1 MDNLRIAKNGKTYYH
16 IVASKTADETVRLAA
31 DELHRWLY
39 RCTGACVP
47 VFSDM
52 CPQRGP
58 EIRIGLGVR
67 DAGFYAHA
75 GIEDLAEEGFLIA
88 GDGEDLYITGRT
100 SRGTLYGVM
109 GFLER
114 YCGVRFL
121 SSQVT
126 HTPKIDVLDVP
137 TARVEEAPAFEYRD
151 AYWTDAFNGAF
162 CFHNRLNSS
171 KADISENQGGKL
183 KFFNFHHSFN
193 DLVPKEVYFKDHPEY
208 FSEINGERIYEKT
221 QLCLSNPDVL
231 RISLERVLGWIEANP
246 NCKVFSMAQSDWPNP
261 CACPEC
267 RALDE
272 REGGP
277 SGSIIHF
284 VNRIAEEV
292 ERLHPDVLIHTFAYQ
307 YTIAPPKT
315 LRPRDNVIV
324 RLCNVGASFSEPMEE
339 RAKKPG
345 GEYEKDFCQYLE
357 DWGKITKR
365 LYVWDYVTNFRHYLL
380 PFPNLRA
387 LQGNIQTFKRMGV
400 RGVFEQGNFSQ
411 GGGGAMAE
419 LQAYVQAKLLWNP
432 DVDLEAEIKIFLD
445 SFFGRGGT
453 YIGQYLRL
461 IHQAV
466 EGHDLH
472 IYDDPNAPYYSD
484 ELAKQ
489 ALELFD
495 QALQAED
502 DPQVRERIQKA
513 RLSAEYLYL
522 TRLPLDAPG
531 RNEAIDAFGEKVKS
545 HYISEISERVNLDLN
560 LENMKKSQ
568 YGLCRDGW
576 YSLYYRM

>member
-1 MDNLRIAKNGKTYYH
+1 MGTLRIVKNERSNYH
-16 IVASKTADETVRLAA
+16 IVTSKYADETLRLAA

-47 VFSDM
+47 VFSDL

-67 DAGFYAHA
+67 DAAFYANA
-75 GIEDLAEEGFLIA
+75 GVDGLTEEGFLIA
-88 GDGEDLYITGRT
+88 GKGDDLYITGRT

-109 GFLER
+109 ELLER
-114 YCGVRFL
+114 YCGLRFL

-126 HTPKIDVLDVP
+126 YTPKLDVLDVP
-137 TARVEEAPAFEYRD
+137 SDRVEGSPAFEYRD
-151 AYWTDAFNGAF
+151 AYWTDAFNGAY

-193 DLVPKEVYFKDHPEY
+193 DLVPKETYFKEHPEY
-208 FSEINGERIYEKT
+208 FSEINGERIYENT
-221 QLCLSNPDVL
+221 QLCLSNPEVFQ
-231 RISLERVLGWIEANP
+231 ISLERVLGWIKAHPE
-246 NCKVFSMAQSDWPNP
+246 CRVFSVAQNDCGNP

-267 RALDE
+267 RTLDE

-277 SGSIIHF
+277 SGSMIHF

-292 ERLHPDVLIHTFAYQ
+292 ERLYPQALIHTFAYQ
-307 YTIAPPKT
+307 YTIAPPRT

-324 RLCNVGASFSEPMEE
+324 RLCNIGASLSEPMEE
-339 RAKKPG
+339 RAQKPG
-345 GEYEKDFCQYLE
+345 GQYERDFCQYLE
-357 DWGKITKR
+357 GWGKITKR
-365 LYVWDYVTNFRHYLL
+365 LYIWDYVTNFRHYLL

-387 LQGNIQTFKRMGV
+387 LQGNMRTFKRMGV

-419 LQAYVQAKLLWNP
+419 LEAYLQAKLLWDP
-432 DVDLEAEIKIFLD
+432 EVDLESEANIFLKGY
-445 SFFGRGGT
+445 FGRGADH
-453 YIGQYLRL
+453 IGQYLRL
-461 IHQAV
+461 LHQAV

-472 IYDDPNAPYYSD
+472 IYDGPDAPYFSD
-484 ELAKQ
+484 GLAKQ
-489 ALELFD
+489 ALDLFD
-495 QALQAED
+495 LALAAED
-502 DPQVRERIQKA
+502 DPQIRDRIQKA

-522 TRLPLDAPG
+522 TRLPLDTPG
-531 RNEAIDAFGEKVKS
+531 RDESIHAFGKKVKS
-545 HYISEISERVNLDLN
+545 HYISELSERVNLELS
-560 LENMKKSQ
+560 LESMEKSQ
-568 YGLCRDGW
+568 YALSRDGF